1 MSTLSAINTS
11 SEDDTVLVLGA
22 TGKTGRRV
30 TALLGS
36 AARPASRSAS
46 TRFDWSEQDT
56 WEPAVRGTTAVYVVP
71 PENPVLLNDFVD
83 VAVKAGVT
91 RLVLLSMRGAPDDDP
106 FEAAVKGSGTEWTIL
121 RPTWFMQNFDE
132 DIFAPS
138 VQQGELAVPAG
149 DGVHPF
155 IDVVDIAEV
164 AVAAL
169 TQPGHHGQTY
179 DLSGPEALS
188 FPEVLARISEVTGSP
203 VRYVDIA
210 PEEFTAV
217 LREVGYSEEIAD
229 LVTMLILL
237 IRKGEEAHVSD
248 SVRRVLG
255 REPRTFADYLG
266 SSKFA

>member
-1 MSTLSAINTS
+1 MSTLSAINPS
-11 SEDDTVLVLGA
+11 IDSVLVLGA

-30 TALLGS
+30 TDLLGS

-46 TRFDWSEQDT
+46 TRFDWSDQDT

-71 PENPVLLNDFVD
+71 PENPLLLNDFVGI
-83 VAVKAGVT
+83 AVKAGVT
-91 RLVLLSMRGAPDDDP
+91 RLVLLSMRGAPGDDP
-106 FEAAVKGSGTEWTIL
+106 FEAAVRDSGTEWTVL

-138 VQQGELAVPAG
+138 VEQGELAVPAG
-149 DGVHPF
+149 QGIHPF

-188 FPEVLARISEVTGSP
+188 FPEMLARITAVTGSP
-203 VRYVDIA
+203 VRYVDVA
-210 PEEFTAV
+210 PEEFAAAM
-217 LREVGYSEEIAD
+217 RGAGYPDEIAD
-229 LVTMLILL
+229 LVTMLLVR
-237 IRKGEEAHVSD
+237 IRTGEEAHLSD
-248 SVRRVLG
+248 GVKRVLG
-255 REPRTFADYLG
+255 REPRTFGDYLG

>member
-1 MSTLSAINTS
+1 MSTLSAINPDS
-11 SEDDTVLVLGA
+11 VLVLGA

-30 TALLGS
+30 TALLGP
-36 AARPASRSAS
+36 AARPASRSAA
-46 TRFDWSEQDT
+46 TRFDWADPAT
-56 WEPAVRGTTAVYVVP
+56 WGPAVAGTTAVYVVP
-71 PENPVLLNDFVD
+71 PENPLLLNDFVRL
-83 VAVKAGVT
+83 AVESGVS

-106 FEAAVKGSGTEWTIL
+106 FEAAVKGSGVEWTVL

-138 VQQGELAVPAG
+138 VEQGEFALPAG

-169 TQPGHHGQTY
+169 TRPGHHGQTY

-188 FPEVLARISEVTGSP
+188 FPEMLARISAVTGKP
-203 VRYVDIA
+203 VRYSDIESA
-210 PEEFTAV
+210 EFTAQ
-217 LREVGYSEEIAD
+217 LRGLGFSEEIAE
-229 LVTMLILL
+229 LVTMLLEL

-248 SVRRVLG
+248 GVRKVLG

-266 SSKFA
+266 SSRFA

>member
-1 MSTLSAINTS
+1 MSTSSALNPDS
-11 SEDDTVLVLGA
+11 VLVLGA

-30 TALLGS
+30 TDLLGS

-46 TRFDWSEQDT
+46 TKFDWADPDT
-56 WEPAVRGTTAVYVVP
+56 WEPAVAGTTAVYVVP
-71 PENPVLLNDFVD
+71 PENPLLLNDFVG

-106 FEAAVKGSGTEWTIL
+106 FEAAVKDSGAEWTVL

-132 DIFAPS
+132 DMFAGP

-149 DGVHPF
+149 QGVHPF

-164 AVAAL
+164 AVVAL
-169 TQPGHHGQTY
+169 TQPGHHGRTY

-188 FPEVLARISEVTGSP
+188 FPDVLARISEVTGKP

-210 PEEFTAV
+210 AEEFTEA
-217 LREVGYSEEIAD
+217 LRGHGYSDEIAD
-229 LVTMLILL
+229 LVTMLVVL
-237 IRKGEEAHVSD
+237 IREGKEAHVAD
-248 SVRRVLG
+248 GVQRVLG

>member
-1 MSTLSAINTS
+1 MSTLSGINAS
-11 SEDDTVLVLGA
+11 SILVLGA

-30 TALLGS
+30 TDLLGP

-46 TRFDWSEQDT
+46 TRFDWSDPDT
-56 WEPAVRGTTAVYVVP
+56 WEPAVAGATAVYVVP
-71 PENPVLLNDFVD
+71 PENPLLLNDFVR

-106 FEAAVKGSGTEWTIL
+106 FESAIKESGAEWTIL

-132 DIFAPS
+132 DIFAGL

-149 DGVHPF
+149 QGVHPF

-164 AVAAL
+164 AVVAL
-169 TQPGHHGQTY
+169 TQPGHHGQTCE
-179 DLSGPEALS
+179 LSGPEALS
-188 FPEVLARISEVTGSP
+188 FAEVLARIVAVTGSP
-203 VRYVDIA
+203 VLYADIA
-210 PEEFTAV
+210 PEEFAAAMRG
-217 LREVGYSEEIAD
+217 LGYPDEIAD
-229 LVTMLILL
+229 LVTMLLVR
-237 IRKGEEAHVSD
+237 IRTGEEAHLSD
-248 SVRRVLG
+248 GVQRVLG